1 MCVLTIPVKLL
12 KCTFWFSSLG
22 ICISCK
28 LMLMWLVEAH
38 TLRSKDLWYGFQ
50 NLPGHEG
57 DLKCVCRNFR
67 FSGSPSGPLTKPSPE
82 NGPGNQYFLVS
93 VSETSHDQAG
103 LKALTSDSRFRSYQL
118 TMSSLGPL
126 FILEVLNQG
135 WGESSGEPQNPSKG
149 QKADWLHQN
158 LGGWDLGS
166 GTLKK
171 TIIKK
176 FIF

>member
-1 MCVLTIPVKLL
+1 MSVLTIPVKLL

-22 ICISCK
+22 ICISYK
-28 LMLMWLVEAH
+28 HQLMLMWLVEPH
-38 TLRSKDLWYGFQ
+38 TLRSKDLWYSFQ

-57 DLKCVCRNFR
+57 DLKCVCWNFR

-118 TMSSLGPL
+118 AMSSLSPL
-126 FILEVLNQG
+126 CLYWKFSTRAEEN
-135 WGESSGEPQNPSKG
+135 
-149 QKADWLHQN
+149 H
-158 LGGWDLGS
+158 LGS
-166 GTLKK
+166 LRILLAKAKKQIDYIRTSEDGT
-171 TIIKK
+171 
-176 FIF
+176 